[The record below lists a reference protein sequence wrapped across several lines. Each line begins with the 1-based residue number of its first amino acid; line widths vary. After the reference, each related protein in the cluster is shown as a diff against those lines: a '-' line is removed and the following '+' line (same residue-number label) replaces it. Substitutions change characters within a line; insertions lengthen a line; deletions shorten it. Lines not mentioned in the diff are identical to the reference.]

1 MKKTHLIIIIIVL
14 IGLVAVLTNPN
25 QDRHKEVVKN
35 KINLYLQKSMK
46 EGNADTDNDE
56 EKSGQAIGMMLGVV
70 LVNQIIDN
78 LVSTDNYVLFS
89 MTKVTWDGQTKVIG
103 IGAFS
108 NIYLTDK
115 LDNALNEGLLKNSIK

>member
-1 MKKTHLIIIIIVL
+1 MKKNHIIILIILL
-14 IGLVAVLTNPN
+14 ISLVAVLTNPN

-46 EGNADTDNDE
+46 EGNADTNNE
-56 EKSGQAIGMMLGVV
+56 GEKSGQAIGMMLGVV

-89 MTKVTWDGQTKVIG
+89 MTKITWDGKTKVIG
-103 IGAFS
+103 IGAFG
-108 NIYLTDK
+108 NVYLTGK
-115 LDNALNEGLLKNSIK
+115 LDDSLNEGLLNNK

>member
-1 MKKTHLIIIIIVL
+1 MKKTHLIIIVIVL

-35 KINLYLQKSMK
+35 KLNLYLQKSIK
-46 EGNADTDNDE
+46 EEFADRNNE
-56 EKSGQAIGMMLGVV
+56 GEKSGQAIGTMLGVV

-89 MTKVTWDGQTKVIG
+89 KTKITWDGKTKVIG
-103 IGAFS
+103 IGAFG
-108 NIYLTDK
+108 NVYLTAK
-115 LDNALNEGLLKNSIK
+115 LDDSLNEGLLNNK

>member
-1 MKKTHLIIIIIVL
+1 MKKTHLILIAIVL

-46 EGNADTDNDE
+46 EDNAETNDE
-56 EKSGQAIGMMLGVV
+56 REKSGQALGMMIGVV

-89 MTKVTWDGQTKVIG
+89 TTKVTWDGQTKVIG
-103 IGAFS
+103 IGLFG
-108 NIYLTDK
+108 NVFLTDK
-115 LDNALNEGLLKNSIK
+115 LDNALKDGLLKTQ